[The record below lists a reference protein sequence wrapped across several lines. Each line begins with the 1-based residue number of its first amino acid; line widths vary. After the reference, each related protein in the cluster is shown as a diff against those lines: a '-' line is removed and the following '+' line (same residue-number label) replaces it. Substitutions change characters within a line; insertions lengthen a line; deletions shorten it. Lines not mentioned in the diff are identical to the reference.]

1 MPLTEIGSGQVAGKN
16 YDDLKL
22 QEEGYKENAVVFRC
36 IDMIAQEVA
45 KVPFQLY
52 QNDKLLEKHPLLEL
66 LLNPNPMQSKSE
78 YIIDV
83 ISNKLISGNA
93 YLEAAYAKTS
103 SDTVL
108 RPPIFLYSHN
118 PSNIDIIKGSNG
130 MPHEYKYT
138 LNGSS
143 ISFPV
148 STYGRSN
155 ILHLKTFNP
164 TDSWYG
170 FSKIQ
175 AASQNIDYVN
185 LSNEW
190 NNNILKEGGNV
201 SGVIEISDKISYTP
215 QQMEDVRVSMK
226 KFKGSQSKS
235 IMSLPNGMTYKQMAL
250 SPNDMNFLEGTKV
263 SAQFI
268 AFVFGVPYDLV
279 NTDQAKY
286 ENLEKA
292 KELLWDNAVKP
303 NLEHLITE
311 MNTWIVPRYGK
322 GLRLSYNE
330 DAVEAISTK
339 RDRKRQSLEGVTF
352 MTVNEKRLAMGLEEL
367 GGGDTLLTEMNKIPL
382 DQVVFNNEESLP
394 EDEKSYLKSL
404 ITQGYN
410 EKKAKILTGLVY
422 DHSDND

>member
-1 MPLTEIGSGQVAGKN
+1 
-16 YDDLKL
+16 
-22 QEEGYKENAVVFRC
+22 
-36 IDMIAQEVA
+36 
-45 KVPFQLY
+45 
-52 QNDKLLEKHPLLEL
+52 
-66 LLNPNPMQSKSE
+66 
-78 YIIDV
+78 
-83 ISNKLISGNA
+83 
-93 YLEAAYAKTS
+93 
-103 SDTVL
+103 
-108 RPPIFLYSHN
+108 
-118 PSNIDIIKGSNG
+118 
-130 MPHEYKYT
+130 
-138 LNGSS
+138 
-143 ISFPV
+143 
-148 STYGRSN
+148 
-155 ILHLKTFNP
+155 
-164 TDSWYG
+164 
-170 FSKIQ
+170 
-175 AASQNIDYVN
+175 
-185 LSNEW
+185 
-190 NNNILKEGGNV
+190 
-201 SGVIEISDKISYTP
+201 
-215 QQMEDVRVSMK
+215 MEDVRVSMK

-382 DQVVFNNEESLP
+382 DQVGFNDEESLP